1 MKKERKNA
9 SRVDTFLNYILPYI
23 SRLHFLQLFHYD
35 VRIKN
40 NVAGDSELF
49 KSIIKST
56 RSIIDQ
62 DIIIDF
68 SNVVVILPV
77 TAPLLNARH

>member
-49 KSIIKST
+49 
-56 RSIIDQ
+56 
-62 DIIIDF
+62 
-68 SNVVVILPV
+68 
-77 TAPLLNARH
+77 